1 MRGDRARADPF
12 ERGWTMIA
20 KQPIRI
26 LIADD
31 HPMLRDGVAALIE
44 GETDLVLVGE
54 ASNGAEAVQQFAA
67 LRPDVTL
74 MDLQMP
80 VTGGVDAIRAIRAQS
95 PRARI
100 LVLTT
105 YDGDAQAAEALR
117 AGAAGFL
124 LKTTLRRELLDTIR
138 AIHAGRRH
146 VPAAIAQEIALHASD
161 DTLSAREQSVL
172 ALVAEGLANK
182 EIAWE
187 LGLAEDTIKTHLKNV
202 FTKLGVADRT
212 LAVTTAMRRGILN
225 G

>member
-1 MRGDRARADPF
+1 M
-12 ERGWTMIA
+12 TA

-31 HPMLRDGVAALIE
+31 HPMLRDGVAALLD
-44 GETDLVLVGE
+44 TQPDMLLVGE
-54 ASNGAEAVQQFAA
+54 ASDGADAIRRFAA

-80 VTGGVDAIRAIRAQS
+80 GMGGVAAIRAIREQA

-138 AIHAGRRH
+138 AIHAGRRY
-146 VPAAIAQEIALHASD
+146 VPPEIAQEIALHASD
-161 DTLSAREQSVL
+161 DALSQREQSVL

-202 FTKLGVADRT
+202 FAKLGVADRT

>member
-1 MRGDRARADPF
+1 MVA
-12 ERGWTMIA
+12 T
-20 KQPIRI
+20 KPIRI
-26 LIADD
+26 MIADD
-31 HPMLRDGVAALIE
+31 HPILRDGVAVLLE
-44 GETDLVLVGE
+44 SQPDMLLVGE
-54 ASNGAEAVQQFAA
+54 ASDGADAVRRYAA

-80 VTGGVDAIRAIRAQS
+80 GMGGVAAIRAIREAY

-146 VPAAIAQEIALHASD
+146 VPAAIAQQIALHAGDES
-161 DTLSAREQSVL
+161 LSAREQAVL

-182 EIAWE
+182 EVAWE
-187 LGLAEDTIKTHLKNV
+187 LGVAEDTIKTHLKNI
-202 FTKLGVADRT
+202 FAKLGVSDRT
-212 LAVTTAMRRGILN
+212 LAVTTAMRRGILSGAASPN
-225 G
+225 

>member
-1 MRGDRARADPF
+1 MVA
-12 ERGWTMIA
+12 T
-20 KQPIRI
+20 KPIRI
-26 LIADD
+26 MIADD

-44 GETDLVLVGE
+44 SQSDMLLVGE
-54 ASNGAEAVQQFAA
+54 ASDGADAIRSFAA

-80 VTGGVDAIRAIRAQS
+80 GMGGVAAIRTIREQY

-146 VPAAIAQEIALHASD
+146 VPTAIAQEIALHASD
-161 DTLSAREQSVL
+161 EPLSKREQSVL
-172 ALVAEGLANK
+172 ALVADGLANK

-202 FTKLGVADRT
+202 FAKLGVADRT

-225 G
+225 GSPSPG

>member
-1 MRGDRARADPF
+1 MVG
-12 ERGWTMIA
+12 G
-20 KQPIRI
+20 QSIRI

-31 HPMLRDGVAALIE
+31 HPVLRDGVAALIE
-44 GETDLVLVGE
+44 SQSDMALVGE
-54 ASNGAEAVQQFAA
+54 ASDGAEAVQRYTA

-80 VTGGVDAIRAIRAQS
+80 GMGGVDAIRAIREQS

-105 YDGDAQAAEALR
+105 YDGDAKAAEALR

-146 VPAAIAQEIALHASD
+146 VPAAIAQEIALHAGD
-161 DTLSAREQSVL
+161 EALSAREQSVL

-182 EIAWE
+182 EIAWK

-202 FTKLGVADRT
+202 FAKLGVADRT

>member
-1 MRGDRARADPF
+1 MVAIKA
-12 ERGWTMIA
+12 
-20 KQPIRI
+20 IRI
-26 LIADD
+26 MIADD
-31 HPMLRDGVAALIE
+31 HPMLRDGVAAMLE
-44 GETDLVLVGE
+44 SEPDMLLVGE
-54 ASNGAEAVQQFAA
+54 ASDGADAVRRHAA

-80 VTGGVDAIRAIRAQS
+80 GMGGLSAIRAIRKEH

-146 VPAAIAQEIALHASD
+146 VPAAIAREIALHAADES
-161 DTLSAREQSVL
+161 LSAREQAVL

-182 EIAWE
+182 EIAWK

-202 FTKLGVADRT
+202 FAKLGVADRT
-212 LAVTTAMRRGILN
+212 LAVITAMRRGILSSPASPN
-225 G
+225 